1 MNPSNIDSDVTSTA
15 KDSPQGIKYTIFVTS
30 EQVLDTSVKA
40 SIQHAATKVTNIGNK
55 LSSKAS
61 PLLRKSELLYI
72 RDKISYN
79 DIKYYFAFLQKDR
92 ESGV

>member
-55 LSSKAS
+55 LSSKAVHW
-61 PLLRKSELLYI
+61 
-72 RDKISYN
+72 
-79 DIKYYFAFLQKDR
+79 Q
-92 ESGV
+92 